1 MVEGAVALERRVSSF
16 FFLLSPVIAEPVREI
31 QQNLWD
37 GSTMVKKMVKTKE
50 LQEWKASRK
59 TILVRIGL

>member
-1 MVEGAVALERRVSSF
+1 MVEGAVALDRRVSSF
-16 FFLLSPVIAEPVREI
+16 FFLSPVIAAPVREI